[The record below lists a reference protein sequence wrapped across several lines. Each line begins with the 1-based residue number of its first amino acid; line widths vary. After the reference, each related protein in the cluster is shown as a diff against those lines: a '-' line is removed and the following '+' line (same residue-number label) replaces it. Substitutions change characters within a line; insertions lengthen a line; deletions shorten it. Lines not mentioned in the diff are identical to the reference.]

1 MELTRTLIADAAV
14 VQGGKLYVHGGG
26 WDTIQATAL
35 PVTHPS
41 LALAFVMRVEYL
53 EALTDI
59 PFLIELVDDDE
70 RSLGVKLEG
79 TVRVGHPA
87 MHQPGSPVFVPQAVT
102 FNLLQFTR
110 FGTYR
115 FRISSG
121 GATLAEAPF
130 RVLQTRAG
138 AVPGSAG

>member
-1 MELTRTLIADAAV
+1 VELTRTLIADAAV

-26 WDTIQATAL
+26 WDTIQASSL

-70 RSLGVKLEG
+70 RTMGVKLEG

-87 MHQPGSPVFVPQAVT
+87 MSQAGSPVFVPQAVT
-102 FNLLQFTR
+102 FNMLQFTR
-110 FGTYR
+110 FGAYR
-115 FRISSG
+115 FRISSSG
-121 GATLAEAPF
+121 VSLAEAPF
-130 RVLQTRAG
+130 RVIQVRGG
-138 AVPGSAG
+138 AAPPPA